1 VRGGRN
7 TALISQAGDLPA
19 PVLAD
24 LLGLSITSGVRW
36 TRYAKRDWETASPT
50 AVRRVGQ
57 TRGD

>member
-24 LLGLSITSGVRW
+24 LLGLTITSGVRW
-36 TRYAKRDWETASPT
+36 TRYAKTRLGNCLAD
-50 AVRRVGQ
+50 RRATG
-57 TRGD
+57 RADSR